1 LWYGRDN
8 TLNIKKT
15 RQGVEGDARRD
26 RGMRG
31 MAREM
36 GGSRR
41 CRGGSRREIARR
53 EKEEKGR
60 GG

>member
-1 LWYGRDN
+1 LSK
-8 TLNIKKT
+8 KKT
-15 RQGVEGDARRD
+15 RVRPGVEEDARRD

-31 MAREM
+31 RAREM

-41 CRGGSRREIARR
+41 WRGGSRREIARR